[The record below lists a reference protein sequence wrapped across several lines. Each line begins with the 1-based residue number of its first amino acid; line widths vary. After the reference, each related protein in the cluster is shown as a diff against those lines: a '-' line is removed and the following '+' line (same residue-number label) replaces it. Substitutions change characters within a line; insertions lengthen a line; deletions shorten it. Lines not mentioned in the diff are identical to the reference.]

1 MDTAILKTSLDNVM
15 MEVIYFIGVT
25 NFLTLL
31 FFCPILEKL
40 KDSVRKNA

>member
-1 MDTAILKTSLDNVM
+1 MDTAILKTSLDNV